1 MSEESPA
8 IELHPYSTQSTFRLV
23 AIQVLCLS
31 GAGLAATLA
40 LLVSIFQIS
49 AQGVTA
55 EWITMTFD
63 PLVAAVGCG
72 ASLAFSIA
80 RPSKIHLA
88 ASRALAIAAAVPAL
102 FDLLNRFRGSS
113 LNLGSLFSPDGMP
126 SPADSMP
133 PGVAVAFVLLAV
145 VLCVVRKSRGVGSYV
160 ADALISVLGFLILGM
175 VASWLFAVAHVFGTS
190 YEGRTPPAILCI
202 LALLILVAFSVRA
215 QHGAF
220 DILVGHGMGGRIARV
235 LTPFLLVL
243 PFLRE
248 AGRARIIRLH
258 LLPEHTEAVILA
270 AIAAMISFAMLLGIA
285 RHIRKMERE
294 IHRLSLRDEL
304 TGLYNLRG
312 FRLLA
317 EQAMR
322 LAARSQTP
330 FSVLF
335 VDLDGLKE
343 INDTLGHNV
352 GSARL
357 VETAQLLTDSFR
369 ETDVI
374 ARIGGDE
381 FAVAGQFSQSGI
393 HIFAERLEEKASQT
407 RLEAGGSRAL
417 SLSIGCATNG
427 DYRRLSLQDLLDE
440 ADSNM
445 YDQKRRKRLQ
455 AC

>member
-1 MSEESPA
+1 
-8 IELHPYSTQSTFRLV
+8 
-23 AIQVLCLS
+23 
-31 GAGLAATLA
+31 
-40 LLVSIFQIS
+40 
-49 AQGVTA
+49 
-55 EWITMTFD
+55 
-63 PLVAAVGCG
+63 
-72 ASLAFSIA
+72 
-80 RPSKIHLA
+80 
-88 ASRALAIAAAVPAL
+88 
-102 FDLLNRFRGSS
+102 
-113 LNLGSLFSPDGMP
+113 
-126 SPADSMP
+126 
-133 PGVAVAFVLLAV
+133 
-145 VLCVVRKSRGVGSYV
+145 
-160 ADALISVLGFLILGM
+160 M
-175 VASWLFAVAHVFGTS
+175 VAGWLFAVAHVFGTS
-190 YEGRTPPAILCI
+190 NIDRNPPSILCI
-202 LALLILVAFSVRA
+202 LALLILVTFSIRA
-215 QHGAF
+215 QHGGF
-220 DILVGHGMGGRIARV
+220 DILVGPGIGSRIARA

-343 INDTLGHNV
+343 INDTLGHTV

-357 VETAQLLTDSFR
+357 VETAELLTESFR
-369 ETDVI
+369 ETDVV

-381 FAVAGQFSQSGI
+381 FAVAGQFSHSGI
-393 HIFAERLEEKASQT
+393 RISAERLEEKASQT
-407 RLEAGGSRAL
+407 RLEAGGSRPL
-417 SLSIGCATNG
+417 SLSIGYATNR